1 MKFLKQHTNHIIL
14 CLFEALVGILLLINP
29 IGFTSG
35 IITAGGVLLLL
46 VGIAS
51 IIKYFRAEASE
62 AAASQSLTK
71 GLAALLAG
79 AFCVLR
85 YQWFL
90 VTFPALTI
98 LYGVVILVTGLGKIQ
113 AAIDMLRQKNNRWF
127 LAAIS
132 AVVSLVCAVVILNNP
147 FSSTVILWTFT
158 GISLIVEVIFD
169 VVAIIVSGKQ
179 ETI

>member
-14 CLFEALVGILLLINP
+14 CFFEALVGILLLINP

-51 IIKYFRAEASE
+51 IIKYFRAETSE

-71 GLAALLAG
+71 GLTALLAG

-132 AVVSLVCAVVILNNP
+132 AVVSLACAVVILNNP

-158 GISLIVEVIFD
+158 GISLIVEAIFD